1 MDNSSSRSQSKL
13 PGVHPS
19 PNIQKT
25 PETYEKE
32 NEAVDREGRIEAA
45 MSRIAPWE
53 NKVILDLGAGD
64 GFHIPRFQEQAAQVI
79 AVEPN
84 LPSVE
89 RIQSRVSG
97 LDRVTVLQGSAE
109 AIPVADHSVDVLHC
123 RFAYFFGPGSEPGL
137 RELERVIRPGG
148 TAFIIDNDLRTGT
161 FASWIM
167 RMPDWSDHDPDVHE
181 QFYLDH
187 GFSIERIASDWTFD
201 RREDFESVIR
211 IEFSQETAKEIIRE
225 HQGLCVDYH
234 YLLIHRTY

>member
-1 MDNSSSRSQSKL
+1 
-13 PGVHPS
+13 
-19 PNIQKT
+19 
-25 PETYEKE
+25 
-32 NEAVDREGRIEAA
+32 
-45 MSRIAPWE
+45 
-53 NKVILDLGAGD
+53 
-64 GFHIPRFQEQAAQVI
+64 VI

-89 RIQSRVSG
+89 RIRSRVFG

-109 AIPVADHSVDVLHC
+109 SIPVPDHSVDVVHC
-123 RFAYFFGPGSEPGL
+123 RFAYFFGPGTEPGL

-167 RMPDWSDHDPDVHE
+167 RMPDWADHDPDDHE

-211 IEFSQETAKEIIRE
+211 IEFSQESAEEIIRE
-225 HQGLCVDYH
+225 HQGLSVDYH